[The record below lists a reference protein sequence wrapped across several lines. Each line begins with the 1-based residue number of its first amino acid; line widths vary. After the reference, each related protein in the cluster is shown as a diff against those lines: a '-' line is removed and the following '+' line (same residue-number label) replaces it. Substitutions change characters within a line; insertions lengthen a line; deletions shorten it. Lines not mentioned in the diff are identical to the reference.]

1 MLLRKPGSGFFAYV
15 ELDSVA
21 AALTPR
27 LIAYALG
34 RTGCRDAAED
44 VAQDALTALVRRW
57 RQSGPPSSV
66 EAFTFAIAK
75 RRANRFIA
83 RRAFAAPID
92 AIRHIARD
100 EPGPE
105 QSFDD
110 RRELS
115 VVLAALHTLS
125 RVDREALLMR
135 AVGGLSFEDIA
146 TVFHTSVAAVKMRVS
161 RARRRLVTML
171 PEQSNGRRT

>member
-1 MLLRKPGSGFFAYV
+1 MLLRNAGSGFFASV

-21 AALTPR
+21 VALTPR

-34 RTGCRDAAED
+34 RTGCRGAAED

-57 RQSGPPSSV
+57 RQSGPPASV
-66 EAFTFAIAK
+66 DAFAFAIAK
-75 RRANRFIA
+75 RRASRLIA
-83 RRAFAAPID
+83 RRALAAPID
-92 AIRHIARD
+92 AIRHVACD

-115 VVLAALHTLS
+115 VVLAALRTLS
-125 RVDREALLMR
+125 RLDREALLLR
-135 AVGGLSFEDIA
+135 AAGGLTFDEIA
-146 TVFHTSVAAVKMRVS
+146 TVLHTSAAAVKMRVS
-161 RARRRLVTML
+161 RARRRLTALL
-171 PEQSNGRRT
+171 PEHSNGRRT